1 MYTAKDIILASRITN
16 VVKLD
21 SLDTD
26 YTPKGIFSV
35 LLAPKSGATAEKWD
49 IVTFDAI
56 LPHSNTEYVEVPVVI
71 GDWSPIVFKSIKANS
86 IDLTDVD
93 VYIAPI
99 KDLVL

>member
-21 SLDTD
+21 DLTED
-26 YTPKGIFSV
+26 YSTKGCFSV
-35 LLAPKSGATAEKWD
+35 LLAPKSDAVERGD

-56 LPHSNTEYVEVPVVI
+56 LPHSNTEYVEVPVVV

-86 IDLTDVD
+86 IDLTEVD